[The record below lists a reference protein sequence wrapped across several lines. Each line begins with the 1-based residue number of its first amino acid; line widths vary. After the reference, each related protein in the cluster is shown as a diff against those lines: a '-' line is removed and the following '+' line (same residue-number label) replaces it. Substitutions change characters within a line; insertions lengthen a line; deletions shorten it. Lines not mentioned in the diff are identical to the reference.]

1 MATKH
6 LKTYRD
12 SRGTEWKIAEMK
24 TAKLANVYNATATKL
39 KNLENA
45 VNCKGYANPAQER
58 KITQHKQML
67 ASLKAELVYRNPF
80 DLEGILNGF

>member
-1 MATKH
+1 MAVNEIKV
-6 LKTYRD
+6 YRD
-12 SRGTEWKIAEMK
+12 SRGNEWKIAEMK
-24 TAKLANVYNATATKL
+24 TAKLANVYNATAKKV

-80 DLEGILNGF
+80 DLEGILNGI

>member
-12 SRGTEWKIAEMK
+12 SRGNDLLIAEMK
-24 TAKLANVYNATATKL
+24 TAKVASIYKANAKKL
-39 KNLENA
+39 KALENA

-58 KITQHKQML
+58 KQKELTKIV
-67 ASLKAELVYRNPF
+67 AAFKAELILRNPF
-80 DLEGILNGF
+80 NLEGILNGF